1 MQFGVRPSSGAAHDA
16 LVVGFCIWTNALFG
30 VSFREVFGARARRT
44 AAEAAALPNE
54 NQRHSSG

>member
-1 MQFGVRPSSGAAHDA
+1 M
-16 LVVGFCIWTNALFG
+16 WTNALFG

-54 NQRHSSG
+54 NQRHRSG